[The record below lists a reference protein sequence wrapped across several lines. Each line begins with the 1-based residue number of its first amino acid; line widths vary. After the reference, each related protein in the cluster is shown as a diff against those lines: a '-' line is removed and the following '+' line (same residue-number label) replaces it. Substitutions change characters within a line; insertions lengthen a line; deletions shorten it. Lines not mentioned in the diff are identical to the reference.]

1 MLKYHETTM
10 CLDVRPY
17 ARVHVADWT
26 IEAEGDNYITVT
38 MQPLTCTAAN
48 PWTPDT
54 IQKTV
59 KVESTSD
66 YVFDLKKTKIK
77 ATGGAA
83 GLVEF
88 MAGTIRDHFGTA
100 WTEKILH
107 WIIDE
112 MRPAKIA

>member
-38 MQPLTCTAAN
+38 MQPLTCIAAA
-48 PWTPDT
+48 PLGAHLAR
-54 IQKTV
+54 KTV

-77 ATGGAA
+77 AMGGAA

-88 MAGTIRDHFGTA
+88 MAGTVRDHVGTT

-107 WIIDE
+107 WIMDE